1 VALLRGLQPRRPR
14 LSKGQSVIEFALILP
29 LLALLV
35 LGATDLTRAFYYYI
49 ILQNAT
55 REAARVLIDYPEE
68 YSDSNACAAA
78 VREAQNYLTLTCGGG
93 SPSITVSPAANSA
106 GNPPIRQPGRHPV
119 TVTATASFTPMTL
132 LIQSFAPGG
141 VITLKAQ
148 TTMLTWY

>member
-1 VALLRGLQPRRPR
+1 VPR
-14 LSKGQSVIEFALILP
+14 GQSIVEFALILP

-35 LGATDLTRAFYYYI
+35 LGAVDLTRSFYYYI

-55 REAARVLIDYPEE
+55 REAARVLIDFPEE
-68 YSDSNACAAA
+68 YSDTNACAAA
-78 VREAQNYLTLTCGGG
+78 VREAQNYLTLTCSGG

-119 TVTATASFTPMTL
+119 TVTATASFQPMTF
-132 LIQSFAPGG
+132 LIRNFAPGG